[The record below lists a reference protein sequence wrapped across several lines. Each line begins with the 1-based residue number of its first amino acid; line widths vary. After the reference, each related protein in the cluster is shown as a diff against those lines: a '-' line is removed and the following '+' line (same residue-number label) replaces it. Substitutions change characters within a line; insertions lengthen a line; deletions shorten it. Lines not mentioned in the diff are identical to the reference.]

1 MLQPFAFSKRRSKLE
16 IYIEV
21 LRIIEYGIN
30 RPTKIM
36 YTANI
41 SWKLLN
47 DILSSLEKKELIE
60 RKTVKGHSLFF
71 ITNKGREM
79 LKTFECIF

>member
-1 MLQPFAFSKRRSKLE
+1 
-16 IYIEV
+16 
-21 LRIIEYGIN
+21 
-30 RPTKIM
+30 M